1 MTGVATLNEAARL
14 ALALPEVVEAE
25 RHSRRAFL
33 VNGKVFAWERAFSKA
48 DLKRFGDEPAP
59 DGDILAVNT
68 ADLGEKEAALAA
80 GHAGIFTIPHFN
92 GYAAVLVHLRVV
104 ARPVLRETL
113 VDGWLVHAPAALAE
127 EYLRRRRSRPARS
140 PDPGA

>member
-1 MTGVATLNEAARL
+1 MATLNEAARI

-25 RHSRRAFL
+25 RHGRRAWL

-48 DLKRFGDEPAP
+48 DIKRYGDQTPP
-59 DGDILAVNT
+59 DGPIVAVNT

-80 GHAGIFTIPHFN
+80 GHEGIFTIPHFD

-127 EYLRRRRSRPARS
+127 EYVRRRRRR
-140 PDPGA
+140 